1 MVWPNETAVHDP
13 RGASQ
18 AKRSACVTQP
28 PRLFDLQHDDDVYR
42 GNEPGRPRLVLG
54 IAENTEIK
62 VALSDPTID
71 LSRRSRLC
79 APPLLLYTWLTQHL
93 ARDGES
99 LTEE

>member
-1 MVWPNETAVHDP
+1 
-13 RGASQ
+13 
-18 AKRSACVTQP
+18 
-28 PRLFDLQHDDDVYR
+28 
-42 GNEPGRPRLVLG
+42 VLG

-71 LSRRSRLC
+71 LSRRSRL
-79 APPLLLYTWLTQHL
+79 YTWLTQHL